1 MIALLSGTD
10 NIVAQSDVTPEEASG
25 VTEVKQIADL
35 LMKIENANQWF
46 AFLLCFQNLL
56 QEAQGVTIGQR
67 LKDRAPKET
76 PGPGQYKEKSHIV
89 EGPQYPSYSHYSQ
102 YIK

>member
-1 MIALLSGTD
+1 MIALLAGID

-25 VTEVKQIADL
+25 VTEKKQIANL
-35 LMKIENANQWF
+35 LMQMEKCKSVIW
-46 AFLLCFQNLL
+46 FLLCFLNLL

-67 LKDRAPKET
+67 LKDWAFEET
-76 PGPGQYKEKSHIV
+76 PWPGQNKEKSHFV

-102 YIK
+102 